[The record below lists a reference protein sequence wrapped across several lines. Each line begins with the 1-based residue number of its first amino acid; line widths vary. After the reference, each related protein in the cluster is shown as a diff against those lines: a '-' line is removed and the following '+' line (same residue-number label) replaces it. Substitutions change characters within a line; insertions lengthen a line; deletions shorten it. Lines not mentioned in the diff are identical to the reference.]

1 MKIKIT
7 EQQAKRL
14 RILNEDID
22 VLSQFEQLC
31 IAKSQEVDKLYMKLT
46 DLSVAEI
53 LNGEVSLEQMETY
66 VRNIER
72 KLMDANRKAYSYIE
86 NLPEEDLDLRIDNA
100 FDKANGKISSIQLI
114 IYGLRDLQDSSKEH
128 KLTKDFA
135 NLKPIEISAL

>member
-14 RILNEDID
+14 RLIKEDID

-31 IAKSQEVDKLYMKLT
+31 KVNSQEMDKLYMKLS

-53 LNGEVSLEQMETY
+53 LNNEVSLEEMESY
-66 VRNIER
+66 VRNIEA

-100 FDKANGKISSIQLI
+100 FDKANGKVSSIQLI
-114 IYGLRDLQDSSKEH
+114 IYGLKDLQNSAEEH
-128 KLTKDFA
+128 NLTKDFA
-135 NLKPIEISAL
+135 NLKPIDITAS

>member
-14 RILNEDID
+14 RIINEDID

-31 IAKSQEVDKLYMKLT
+31 RVNSQEMDKLYMKLS

-53 LNGEVSLEQMETY
+53 LNNEVSFEEMESY
-66 VRNIER
+66 VRNIEA

-114 IYGLRDLQDSSKEH
+114 IYGLKDLQNSAEEH
-128 KLTKDFA
+128 NLTKDFE
-135 NLKPIEISAL
+135 NLKPIEVSAS

>member
-14 RILNEDID
+14 RIINEDID

-31 IAKSQEVDKLYMKLT
+31 KVNSQEMDKLYMKLS

-53 LNGEVSLEQMETY
+53 LNNEVSLEEIESY
-66 VRNIER
+66 VRNIEA

-114 IYGLRDLQDSSKEH
+114 IYGLKDLQNSSEEH
-128 KLTKDFA
+128 NLTKDFE
-135 NLKPIEISAL
+135 NLKPIEVSAS

>member
-14 RILNEDID
+14 GFINENVD
-22 VLSQFEQLC
+22 VLTQFEQLC
-31 IAKSQEVDKLYMKLT
+31 RAKSQEMDKLYMKLT

-53 LNGEVSLEQMETY
+53 LNGEISFEEMESY
-66 VRNIER
+66 VRNIEG

-100 FDKANGKISSIQLI
+100 FDKANGKIASIQLI
-114 IYGLRDLQDSSKEH
+114 IYGLRDLQNSSEEH
-128 KLTKDFA
+128 NLTKDFA
-135 NLKPIEISAL
+135 NLKPIDISAS

>member
-14 RILNEDID
+14 GFINENVD
-22 VLSQFEQLC
+22 VLTQFEQLC
-31 IAKSQEVDKLYMKLT
+31 RAKSQEMDKLYMKLT

-53 LNGEVSLEQMETY
+53 LNGEISFEEMESY
-66 VRNIER
+66 VRNIEG

-114 IYGLRDLQDSSKEH
+114 IYGLRDLQNSSEEH
-128 KLTKDFA
+128 NLTKDFA
-135 NLKPIEISAL
+135 NLKPIDISAS

>member
-14 RILNEDID
+14 RIIKEDID

-31 IAKSQEVDKLYMKLT
+31 KVNSQEMDKLYMKLS

-53 LNGEVSLEQMETY
+53 LNNEVSLEEMESY
-66 VRNIER
+66 VRNIEA

-86 NLPEEDLDLRIDNA
+86 NLPDENLDLRIDNA

-114 IYGLRDLQDSSKEH
+114 IYGLKDLQNSAEEH
-128 KLTKDFA
+128 NLTKDFE
-135 NLKPIEISAL
+135 NLKPIDITAS

>member
-14 RILNEDID
+14 RIINEDID

-31 IAKSQEVDKLYMKLT
+31 KVNSQEMDKLYMKLS

-53 LNGEVSLEQMETY
+53 LNNEVSFEEMESY
-66 VRNIER
+66 VRNIEA

-114 IYGLRDLQDSSKEH
+114 IYGLKDLQNSSEEH
-128 KLTKDFA
+128 NLTKDFE
-135 NLKPIEISAL
+135 NLKPIEVSAS

>member
-14 RILNEDID
+14 RIINEDID

-31 IAKSQEVDKLYMKLT
+31 KVNSQEMDKLYMKLS

-53 LNGEVSLEQMETY
+53 LNNEVSLEEMESY
-66 VRNIER
+66 VRNIEA

-86 NLPEEDLDLRIDNA
+86 NLPDENLDLRIDNA

-114 IYGLRDLQDSSKEH
+114 IYGLKDLQNSSEEH
-128 KLTKDFA
+128 NLTKDFE
-135 NLKPIEISAL
+135 NLKPIEVSAS

>member
-14 RILNEDID
+14 RIINEDID
-22 VLSQFEQLC
+22 VLSQFEKLC
-31 IAKSQEVDKLYMKLT
+31 KVNSQEMDKLYMKLS

-53 LNGEVSLEQMETY
+53 LNNEVSLEEMESY
-66 VRNIER
+66 VRNIEA

-100 FDKANGKISSIQLI
+100 FDKANGKVSSIQLI
-114 IYGLRDLQDSSKEH
+114 IYGLKDLQNSAEEH
-128 KLTKDFA
+128 NLTKDFA
-135 NLKPIEISAL
+135 NLKPIDITAS

>member
-14 RILNEDID
+14 RIINEDID

-31 IAKSQEVDKLYMKLT
+31 RVNSQEMDKLYMKLS

-53 LNGEVSLEQMETY
+53 LNNEVSFEEMESY
-66 VRNIER
+66 VRNIEA

-86 NLPEEDLDLRIDNA
+86 NLPDENLDLRIDNA

-114 IYGLRDLQDSSKEH
+114 IYGLKDLQNSSEEH
-128 KLTKDFA
+128 NLIKDFE
-135 NLKPIEISAL
+135 NLKPIEVSAS

>member
-14 RILNEDID
+14 RIIKEDID

-31 IAKSQEVDKLYMKLT
+31 KVNSQEMDKLYMKLS

-53 LNGEVSLEQMETY
+53 LNNEVSLEEMESY
-66 VRNIER
+66 VRNIEA

-100 FDKANGKISSIQLI
+100 FDKANGKVSSIQLI
-114 IYGLRDLQDSSKEH
+114 IYGLKDLQNSAEEH
-128 KLTKDFA
+128 NLTKDFA
-135 NLKPIEISAL
+135 NLKPIDITAS

>member
-14 RILNEDID
+14 RIIKEDID
-22 VLSQFEQLC
+22 ILSQFEQLC
-31 IAKSQEVDKLYMKLT
+31 KVNSQEMDKLYIKLS

-53 LNGEVSLEQMETY
+53 LNNEVSLEEMESY
-66 VRNIER
+66 VRNIEA

-114 IYGLRDLQDSSKEH
+114 IYGLKDLQNSAEEH
-128 KLTKDFA
+128 NLTKDFA
-135 NLKPIEISAL
+135 NLKPIDITAS

>member
-14 RILNEDID
+14 RIINEDID

-31 IAKSQEVDKLYMKLT
+31 KVNSQEMDKLYMKLS

-53 LNGEVSLEQMETY
+53 LNNEVSFEEMESY
-66 VRNIER
+66 VRNIEA

-86 NLPEEDLDLRIDNA
+86 NLPDENLDLRIDNA

-114 IYGLRDLQDSSKEH
+114 IYGLKDLQNSAEEH
-128 KLTKDFA
+128 NLTKDFE
-135 NLKPIEISAL
+135 NLKPIEVSAS

>member
-14 RILNEDID
+14 RIIKEDID

-31 IAKSQEVDKLYMKLT
+31 KVNSQEMDKLYMKLS

-53 LNGEVSLEQMETY
+53 LNNEVSLEEMESY
-66 VRNIER
+66 VRNIEA

-114 IYGLRDLQDSSKEH
+114 IYGLKDLQNSAEEH
-128 KLTKDFA
+128 NLTKDFA
-135 NLKPIEISAL
+135 NLKPIDITAS